1 MNYLQN
7 SKYLYDGNPIFL
19 TLLLESCDMSE
30 LQRMI
35 DSQYMLKSTKEAS
48 DMQKFC
54 TPQVSLIES

>member
-7 SKYLYDGNPIFL
+7 SKYLYDGKSPFL
-19 TLLLESCDMSE
+19 HSLIESCDMSE

-48 DMQKFC
+48 DM
-54 TPQVSLIES
+54 